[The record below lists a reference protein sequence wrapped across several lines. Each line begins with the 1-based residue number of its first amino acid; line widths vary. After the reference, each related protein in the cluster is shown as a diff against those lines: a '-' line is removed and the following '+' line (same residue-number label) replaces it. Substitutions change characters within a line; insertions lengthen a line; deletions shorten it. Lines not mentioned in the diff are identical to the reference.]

1 MRMKAIVRTTISI
14 LAIILLMTNLSNR
27 ALGEND
33 IPIIPPEDPMV
44 IIDTD
49 KEMPVFK
56 AGETGYLDIPIY
68 NRSSTAA
75 TRVTVSIDLGDLK
88 TAPFEIDKM
97 NLTRHVSNISGKTMV
112 GFKVKV
118 PVNIKPQIYPIN
130 ASVSW
135 SSPYG
140 SSGSDSATIYVK
152 IENDLKQP
160 DVILQNIKFEGE
172 RLPAGKVSIIYL
184 NMFND
189 GDLIINNLE
198 MKLSGFTPNGINLH
212 NWSDAQTVKSIKKN
226 ETRPVAY
233 QLHIDPSMESGT
245 YTLDLTYKYQDE
257 RQTEY
262 SKEAK
267 VYIPIDGKGAKDDF
281 TPRIIIDYYD
291 FGGDYILAGQ
301 SFPLFLSLLNT
312 NESKSIKNL
321 KVSLNSEGG
330 IFSPTGSSNSFF
342 VADLP
347 PGQHTDKTIT
357 FKSKPTAENETHN
370 ITATLD
376 YQDESGNKFTET
388 EIISI
393 PVNQKLQLTTS
404 EVIIPDQVFAQMPTA
419 ITLDFY
425 NTGRAVIRNLMITTR
440 GDVEIQNGDIY
451 IGNLEAGHKDYY
463 DVTIIPSQEGKV
475 SGVILFEYDDEMGE
489 HYHIEKPFSLTVM
502 AAQEP
507 PMEPGNMEPPPE
519 EKKIKKWMIAAAAGV
534 VLLATGLFIRRI
546 RKKRREVEFD
556 EEI

>member
-1 MRMKAIVRTTISI
+1 MKGFLRTAITILI
-14 LAIILLMTNLSNR
+14 TIFLMTNLSNM
-27 ALGEND
+27 ALGEDD
-33 IPIIPPEDPMV
+33 IPIIPMEDPMV

-49 KEMPVFK
+49 REMPVFK
-56 AGETGYLDIPIY
+56 AGETGYLDIPIL
-68 NRSSTAA
+68 NRSSTVA
-75 TRVTVSIDLGDLK
+75 TRVTVSINLGDLK

-140 SSGSDSATIYVK
+140 SGGSDSATIYVK
-152 IENDLKQP
+152 IENDLNQP
-160 DVILQNIKFEGE
+160 DVKLQNIKFEGE
-172 RLPAGKVSIIYL
+172 RLPAGKVNIINL

-189 GDLIINNLE
+189 GDLTINNLE
-198 MKLSGFTPNGINLH
+198 MKLSGFSPNGINLH
-212 NWSDAQTVKSIKKN
+212 NWPDTQQVKSMKKN
-226 ETRPVAY
+226 ETKSVIY
-233 QLHIDPSMESGT
+233 QLYIDPAMESGT

-257 RQTEY
+257 CQTEY
-262 SKEAK
+262 TKETK
-267 VYIPIDGKGAKDDF
+267 VYIPIDGKGTQNDL
-281 TPRIIIDYYD
+281 TPRIIIDHYD
-291 FGGDYILAGQ
+291 FGGDYIMAGQ
-301 SFPLFLSLLNT
+301 SFPLYLSLLNT
-312 NESKSIKNL
+312 SESKNIKNL
-321 KVSLNSEGG
+321 KVNLNSEGG
-330 IFSPTGSSNSFF
+330 IFSPTGSSNSFYI
-342 VADLP
+342 ADLP
-347 PGQHTDKTIT
+347 PGEQIDKTIT
-357 FKSKPTAENETHN
+357 FKTKPTAENQTHN

-376 YQDESGNKFTET
+376 YQDESGNKYTET

-393 PVNQKLQLTTS
+393 PVYQKLQLTTS
-404 EVIIPDQVFAQMPTA
+404 EIIIPDQVFAGMPTA

-425 NTGRAVIRNLMITTR
+425 NTGRAVIRNLMITAR
-440 GDVEIQNGDIY
+440 GDFEIQNGDIY
-451 IGNLEAGHKDYY
+451 VGNLEAGHKDYY
-463 DVTIIPSQEGKV
+463 DVTIIPAQEGKF
-475 SGVILFEYDDEMGE
+475 SGVILLDYDDEMGE
-489 HYHIEKPFSLTVM
+489 HYQIEKPFSVTVM

-507 PMEPGNMEPPPE
+507 PMEPGNMEPQPE

>member
-1 MRMKAIVRTTISI
+1 MKGLIRTAISI
-14 LAIILLMTNLSNR
+14 LVIILLMTNLSNMAR
-27 ALGEND
+27 GEDD
-33 IPIIPPEDPMV
+33 IPIIPQESPEV

-56 AGETGYLDIPIY
+56 AGETAYLDIPIL
-68 NRSSTAA
+68 NRSSTVA

-118 PVNIKPQIYPIN
+118 PVSTKPQIYPIN

-140 SSGSDSATIYVK
+140 SGGSDSATIYVK

-160 DVILQNIKFEGE
+160 DVIFQNIKFEGE
-172 RLPAGKVSIIYL
+172 RLPAGKVSTIYL

-189 GDLIINNLE
+189 SDLIINNLE
-198 MKLSGFTPNGINLH
+198 MKLSGFSPNGINLH
-212 NWSDAQTVKSIKKN
+212 NWSDTQHVKSMKKN
-226 ETRPVAY
+226 ETKPVAY
-233 QLHIDPSMESGT
+233 QLYIDPLVETGT

-267 VYIPIDGKGAKDDF
+267 VYIPIDGKGAQDDF

-312 NESKSIKNL
+312 SETKSIKNL

-342 VADLP
+342 IADLP
-347 PGQHTDKTIT
+347 PGEYTDKTIT
-357 FKSKPTAENETHN
+357 FKTKPTAENETHN

-376 YQDESGNKFTET
+376 YQDETGNKYTET

-393 PVNQKLQLTTS
+393 LVNQKLQLTTS

-440 GDVEIQNGDIY
+440 GDFETQNGDIY

-475 SGVILFEYDDEMGE
+475 SGVILLEYDDEMGE
-489 HYHIEKPFSLTVM
+489 HYQMEKPFTLTVM